1 MSNELSDERIDQLMH
16 LQALLEDTIEYYCD
30 EHMVSGEIAWT
41 MVASLADAKLNV
53 EFPDDE

>member
-1 MSNELSDERIDQLMH
+1 MSNELSDDRIDQLLH

-30 EHMVSGEIAWT
+30 EHMVSGEVAWT

-53 EFPDDE
+53 EFPHD

>member
-1 MSNELSDERIDQLMH
+1 MMNELSDERIDQLLH

-53 EFPDDE
+53 EFPHDE

>member
-1 MSNELSDERIDQLMH
+1 MSNELSDERIDQLLH

-53 EFPDDE
+53 EFPDE

>member
-1 MSNELSDERIDQLMH
+1 MSNELSDERIDQLLH
-16 LQALLEDTIEYYCD
+16 LQALLEDSIEYYCD

-53 EFPDDE
+53 EFPHDK

>member
-1 MSNELSDERIDQLMH
+1 MNEPLSKQRMEQLMH
-16 LQALLEDTIEYYCD
+16 MKALLEDAIEYYCD

-53 EFPDDE
+53 EFPQS

>member
-30 EHMVSGEIAWT
+30 EHVVSGETAWT
-41 MVASLADAKLNV
+41 MVASLADAKLKV
-53 EFPDDE
+53 EFPDE

>member
-1 MSNELSDERIDQLMH
+1 MSNDLSDERIDQLLH

-53 EFPDDE
+53 EFPHDE

>member
-1 MSNELSDERIDQLMH
+1 MTNDLRDERIDQLLH
-16 LQALLEDTIEYYCD
+16 LQALLEDAIEYYCD

-53 EFPDDE
+53 EFPHAQ